1 MSRRQ
6 PPPPST
12 IPEEMPPP
20 RSRYHRP
27 RRLISIWGLLLGL
40 LLGVAGGLTYAWV
53 YNPVVEFDTE
63 PWQLQSDER
72 AEYMVAIAL
81 AFANDSD
88 LDRAVTRL
96 LTLYPNRVP
105 QSDPFQDMADT
116 ACELASTG
124 YVDGSSG
131 LRAIRQMMAFYR
143 LQGRSGCADTL
154 ITASDVQPT
163 QVIEIDLPTPTLP
176 PPATKTP
183 TPVSTT
189 VATTTPTPL
198 ALPTSP
204 PQRDFVIANVSTF
217 CDVELSGIIEV
228 FVQDFG
234 GEGLP
239 GQAVRAR
246 WRGGEDTFFTGLKP
260 ERGPA
265 YADFQMTEAIE
276 YTVDMPGRS
285 DDSQP
290 LPAAP
295 CTTQAGARAITSYR
309 VVFLPA
315 S

>member
-1 MSRRQ
+1 MSRR
-6 PPPPST
+6 PPSPPAT

-27 RRLISIWGLLLGL
+27 RRVISVWGLLLGL
-40 LLGVAGGLTYAWV
+40 LLGIAGGLTYAWV

-63 PWQLQSDER
+63 PWQLQADDR
-72 AEYMVAIAL
+72 AQYMVAITL
-81 AFANDSD
+81 AFAHDSD

-96 LTLYPNRVP
+96 LTIYPNRIP
-105 QSDPFQDMADT
+105 QSDPFQDVADMA
-116 ACELASTG
+116 CRLASTG
-124 YVDGSSG
+124 YVDSSSG
-131 LRAIRQMMAFYR
+131 LRAIRQMMNFYQ
-143 LQGRSGCADTL
+143 LQGRSGCADSL
-154 ITASDVQPT
+154 IPARDVQPT
-163 QVIEIDLPTPTLP
+163 QVIEFDLPTPTLP

-183 TPVSTT
+183 TPVST
-189 VATTTPTPL
+189 VDTTPTPTVL

-204 PQRDFVIANVSTF
+204 PQRDFVIANVATF

-234 GEGLP
+234 GVGLP

-246 WRGGEDTFFTGLKP
+246 WRGGEDVFFTGLKP

-265 YADFQMTEAIE
+265 YADFQMSEDQE
-276 YTVDMPGRS
+276 YTIDMPGRS
-285 DDSQP
+285 DASQP

-295 CTTQAGARAITSYR
+295 CTTETGARAITSYR